1 MIRIEGLDLLREG
14 QKILRGVTGT
24 IPASGLTAVIGPNGA
39 GKSTLLHCLAGLLTP
54 AAGRVT
60 VDGDDITALKPAA
73 RAHKVA
79 LLTQSP
85 AIVPRLSVRELVGFG
100 RWPHHRG
107 RPTQVDL
114 DLVQDALA
122 TFDLVPLADRKLDT
136 LSGGQRQRAFVAMAH
151 AQSTPWMLLDEP
163 LAALDPRYA
172 RDIMER
178 LHNLSRPGP
187 QARAVVIVL
196 HDLGMAARYADWVV
210 SLKDGALVQSA
221 PKEQA
226 MTTET
231 LSALFDTGLAVATVN
246 SHPVV
251 VPV

>member
-1 MIRIEGLDLLREG
+1 MIRIKGLDLLRDG
-14 QKILRGVTGT
+14 QQVLQGVTGE

-54 AAGRVT
+54 AAGGVT
-60 VDGDDITALKPAA
+60 VDGDDIAALKPAA
-73 RAHKVA
+73 RAQKVA
-79 LLTQSP
+79 LLTQTP
-85 AIVPRLSVRELVGFG
+85 AIVPRLSVQELVGFG

-107 RPTQVDL
+107 RPRQMDL
-114 DLVQDALA
+114 DLVQDAL
-122 TFDLVPLADRKLDT
+122 TMFDLIPLADRKLDT

-178 LHNLSRPGP
+178 LHRLSRPGP
-187 QARAVVIVL
+187 GSRAVVIVL

-210 SLKDGALVQSA
+210 SLKDGALVQSQ
-221 PKEQA
+221 PKDQV
-226 MTTET
+226 MTTAR
-231 LSALFDTGLAVATVN
+231 LSDLFDTGLAVATVN
-246 SHPVV
+246 EHPVV